1 MVPVGVRGHG
11 DCPFSGDRELV
22 RFLDLYAKFTVVT
35 ASTRAFCQ
43 QACSSCK
50 GLMGGQTQRGPLLWN
65 HGENDYHY
73 LAGTINQ
80 FCSR

>member
-1 MVPVGVRGHG
+1 MPVGVSGHG
-11 DCPFSGDRELV
+11 DCPLSGVRDLV

-43 QACSSCK
+43 QACSSSK
-50 GLMGGQTQRGPLLWN
+50 GLMGGQTQRSALLWN
-65 HGENDYHY
+65 HSENDYHSP
-73 LAGTINQ
+73 AGTISQ